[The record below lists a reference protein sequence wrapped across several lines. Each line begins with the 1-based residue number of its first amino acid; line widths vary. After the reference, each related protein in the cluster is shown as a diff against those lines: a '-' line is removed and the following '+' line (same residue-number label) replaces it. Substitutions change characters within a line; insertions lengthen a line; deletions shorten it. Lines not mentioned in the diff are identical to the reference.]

1 MELQC
6 KHLDG
11 GSLKYYATVY
21 AGEALKKRNSG
32 WCVSEW
38 VDTNY
43 ENVHILQLFMFV
55 FASIGILSKR
65 PLSP

>member
-6 KHLDG
+6 EHLDG
-11 GSLKYYATVY
+11 GPLKYYATVY
-21 AGEALKKRNSG
+21 TGQTLKKHNSG
-32 WCVSEW
+32 WCILEW

-43 ENVHILQLFMFV
+43 ENVHILEIFMFV
-55 FASIGILSKR
+55 FASTGILSKR